1 MFTSGHAY
9 SRLRWPSHAH
19 ERPLRTDFRI
29 GLREGLREL
38 GYTEGKN
45 IIVAWRRS
53 SSTDAERSEV
63 GQLASEKLDLI
74 VAFHTCCVRRATNY
88 SGSSRVLGW

>member
-1 MFTSGHAY
+1 VLTAGPENPAD
-9 SRLRWPSHAH
+9 
-19 ERPLRTDFRI
+19 E

-45 IIVAWRRS
+45 IIVEWRRS
-53 SSTDAERSEV
+53 SSTDAELRSEV

-74 VAFHTCCVRRATNY
+74 VAFSTTCCVRRATNHN
-88 SGSSRVLGW
+88 GSSRVLGW